1 MSLSEVI
8 IPDLVSN
15 HFGRI
20 VKQVREERGWSQE
33 VLADRA
39 NLNRSYVGEVERGR
53 AMPSLSTVAK
63 LASALEVSASGL
75 LARCEH
81 LTKNCAKTKSHFYY
95 ANFMHR

>member
-1 MSLSEVI
+1 MSLSDLT
-8 IPDLVSN
+8 IPELVSN

-39 NLNRSYVGEVERGR
+39 NLNRSYVGEVERGS

-63 LASALEVSASGL
+63 LATALEVSTSGL
-75 LARCEH
+75 LARCEQQ
-81 LTKNCAKTKSHFYY
+81 LKAVI
-95 ANFMHR
+95 